1 MSLQEFNDKGEMQ
14 EVQDDAE
21 AGSDDGSA
29 ADAGTDTEYDDNDEF

>member
-14 EVQDDAE
+14 EVQDDTD

-29 ADAGTDTEYDDNDEF
+29 EDADTEYDDNDEF